1 MYGKIDFV
9 KRVILWEFARH
20 IFEKFIMSNF
30 SKKIQHKGDFT
41 WKIRFSITQMY
52 LSG

>member
-20 IFEKFIMSNF
+20 IFEKIIMSNF
-30 SKKIQHKGDFT
+30 SKKYNIRGILHGKSDF
-41 WKIRFSITQMY
+41 
-52 LSG
+52 